1 MYKAITCKLTN
12 IQKHPNADNLNIAN
26 ALGNIVIV
34 GKDYVE
40 GTYGVFFADDGQLSD
55 EFLKANDLYRK
66 EIIEIVNGKEIKKK
80 IGYFDEKRRVTCQK
94 LRGIISFGL
103 FVPTRYFDFI
113 IQLTNKQLPEDFF
126 KEGYQFTE
134 LNGIHICNKY
144 YARRNPIRVDI
155 SEKSKIKKNDMRKYS
170 AYTCLK
176 QHVDYDQLRN
186 NLNNIKEGSN
196 IIITVKTHGT
206 SAVTGFVP
214 VIRKLSWWEKII
226 YKFKPNSINEKQ
238 YEFKIG
244 TRNVVLDDGE
254 LDAFYKDKFR
264 IQAADLFRGKL
275 LKGETIYYEILGYTT
290 DGKPLMG
297 THHLDKLKKIYIGVD
312 KFTEEMTYS
321 YGCEVGQHKVQIYRI
336 TMTNEDGFSRD
347 LSWEEVKKRA
357 KELNI
362 DTVMELDKF
371 YYNGNPELL
380 LLKCEDFNSQI
391 ALKPSVFD
399 SRHIDEGVVIRIEN
413 GNSVPTF
420 LKEKAH
426 IFKVLEGIAKENGL
440 IDKEEEQQLYTAC
453 GEDYKDCGCNNC
465 SICGKACNWTNSNC
479 ENCK

>member
-1 MYKAITCKLTN
+1 
-12 IQKHPNADNLNIAN
+12 
-26 ALGNIVIV
+26 
-34 GKDYVE
+34 
-40 GTYGVFFADDGQLSD
+40 
-55 EFLKANDLYRK
+55 
-66 EIIEIVNGKEIKKK
+66 
-80 IGYFDEKRRVTCQK
+80 
-94 LRGIISFGL
+94 
-103 FVPTRYFDFI
+103 
-113 IQLTNKQLPEDFF
+113 
-126 KEGYQFTE
+126 
-134 LNGIHICNKY
+134 
-144 YARRNPIRVDI
+144 
-155 SEKSKIKKNDMRKYS
+155 
-170 AYTCLK
+170 
-176 QHVDYDQLRN
+176 
-186 NLNNIKEGSN
+186 
-196 IIITVKTHGT
+196 
-206 SAVTGFVP
+206 
-214 VIRKLSWWEKII
+214 
-226 YKFKPNSINEKQ
+226 
-238 YEFKIG
+238 
-244 TRNVVLDDGE
+244 
-254 LDAFYKDKFR
+254 
-264 IQAADLFRGKL
+264 
-275 LKGETIYYEILGYTT
+275 
-290 DGKPLMG
+290 
-297 THHLDKLKKIYIGVD
+297 
-312 KFTEEMTYS
+312 MTYS

-440 IDKEEEQQLYTAC
+440 IDKEEEQQLCTAC